1 MRIEFTY
8 ENLHIIPE
16 EYEEDRLSHRKKDL
30 NMIERVGL
38 QEIALS
44 FIEDYETQ
52 MMGESMTASRRQ
64 DIRDVL
70 RWCTSAV
77 DILDGFYD
85 TYEFDGYLF
94 GEVWMTNNG
103 IPMLTAWEIPEDCE
117 DWMECDF
124 RSEFKGR
131 IFRLN

>member
-1 MRIEFTY
+1 MRIEYTY
-8 ENLHIIPE
+8 ENLFLIPE
-16 EYEEDRLSHRKKDL
+16 EYEENFLPHRKKDL
-30 NMIERVGL
+30 NIIEHVGL

-44 FIEDYETQ
+44 FIEGYETQ
-52 MMGESMTASRRQ
+52 MTGESMTASRRQ

-77 DILDGFYD
+77 DILDGCYD

-94 GEVWMTNNG
+94 GEVWMTSHG
-103 IPMLTAWEIPEDCE
+103 IPMLTAWEIPEDCD

-124 RSEFKGR
+124 RSEFKER

>member
-1 MRIEFTY
+1 MRIEYTY
-8 ENLHIIPE
+8 ENLFLISE
-16 EYEEDRLSHRKKDL
+16 EYEENFLPHRKKDL

-52 MMGESMTASRRQ
+52 MTGESMTASRRQ

-77 DILDGFYD
+77 DILDGYYD

-94 GEVWMTNNG
+94 GEVWMTDNG

-124 RSEFKGR
+124 RSEFKER